1 MDPVAA
7 RLECLKLVVS
17 KEPNVLTAKNN
28 PSLPDEV
35 VTAAGK
41 FAEFVIGPKVKEH
54 AGSDK
59 KGADDHLAHKK

>member
-7 RLECLKLVVS
+7 RLECLKLAAS
-17 KEPNVLTAKNN
+17 TPATNGDAEKIKTTA
-28 PSLPDEV
+28 EV
-35 VTAAGK
+35 WSD
-41 FAEFVIGPKVKEH
+41 FVIGPKVKEH